1 MASSTLLF
9 TNTEK
14 PSQKSHKLASKHIHS
29 VKCKVDIAMEN
40 RDREVVILKWWKN
53 SEGTYCTG
61 PCTVHHTTRVHN
73 RNTQANLMISQ
84 A

>member
-1 MASSTLLF
+1 
-9 TNTEK
+9 
-14 PSQKSHKLASKHIHS
+14 
-29 VKCKVDIAMEN
+29 VDIAMEN